1 MQTFGNQV
9 FVSGKGQV
17 LPFQVIEILF
27 RILTDKIQCNIV
39 QGLFQIL
46 MIVLRVLLDSS
57 VLSTN
62 R

>member
-46 MIVLRVLLDSS
+46 MIVLRVLLDSNG
-57 VLSTN
+57 LSTN

>member
-1 MQTFGNQV
+1 MQIFGNQV